1 MPTMK
6 RYPSLAAVCHAVVKS
21 APSRLDARTIA
32 SLLGM
37 EYATLM
43 GQLSGHERHKLGADL
58 LLPLMEL
65 TGSDEPMHFL
75 ARERGG
81 IYVSIP
87 DHAAEKNELID
98 ALCKSAQEF
107 GEYAAETA
115 KDIADGVLPRDQFER
130 IQKEGQE
137 ALSAILKVMEL
148 ARKLHEQQ
156 YGDRYTKP

>member
-1 MPTMK
+1 MHTIK

-21 APSRLDARTIA
+21 APSRIDARTIA

-43 GQLSGHERHKLGADL
+43 GQLSSHERHKLGADL

-75 ARERGG
+75 ARELGG
-81 IYVSIP
+81 IYVAVPTHSS
-87 DHAAEKNELID
+87 EKGEMVD

-115 KDIADGVLPRDQFER
+115 KNIADGCLPRDQFER

-156 YGDRYTKP
+156 YGDRYVKP